1 MTNDVK
7 QELHDELMR
16 LEAELR
22 SNLEEQTD
30 EYDELT
36 TTERVETVDEAQ
48 ARTESH
54 NRGALTFHDE
64 ERLTRIRSALQ
75 RFENGTYGVCAA
87 CGGEIAAERLR
98 AKPEALFCIEC
109 EKRRE
114 TQGGGSKAVRPS
126 G

>member
-1 MTNDVK
+1 MTENLK
-7 QELHDELMR
+7 KKLHDELTR
-16 LEAELR
+16 LEADLR

-30 EYDELT
+30 EYDQLT
-36 TTERVETVDEAQ
+36 GSERTEPGDEAQ
-48 ARTESH
+48 ARMQSH

-64 ERLTRIRSALQ
+64 ERLTRVRSALQ

-87 CGGEIAAERLR
+87 CGGDIAPDRLK

-114 TQGGGSKAVRPS
+114 AEGGGSKAVRP
-126 G
+126 